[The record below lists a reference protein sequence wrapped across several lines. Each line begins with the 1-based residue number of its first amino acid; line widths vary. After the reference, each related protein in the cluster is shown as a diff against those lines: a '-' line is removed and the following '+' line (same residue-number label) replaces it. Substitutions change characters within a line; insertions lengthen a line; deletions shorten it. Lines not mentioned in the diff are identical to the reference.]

1 MRNWLKD
8 KTVIVSGASGGI
20 GKELCRLLLT
30 KYAARV
36 IGIGRSEEKMLAF
49 QTELG
54 EYARNFEYRLFDVSK
69 RENWQTF
76 ATELR
81 QNGVV
86 PTLLVNNAGVFPTF
100 QKALNMPVETAER
113 VLQTNFLSVVYAVD
127 AIAPILAGTN
137 KDKPAIVNVSS
148 SAALCSVVG
157 TSAYSASKAALKGYT
172 EALQMEEKGKKYIGI
187 IYPGTTA
194 TELFRNDEH
203 TRNSALDR
211 IAMPAEKM
219 AKKIA
224 GVILKKKKRAVL
236 GWDAKAMNFTAKLM
250 PVKGLFLIRGVMKA
264 SKSKVFTEVFK
275 DEGKNEEI

>member
-20 GKELCRLLLT
+20 GKELCRLLLA

-36 IGIGRSEEKMLAF
+36 IGIGRSEEKMLAL

-69 RENWQTF
+69 RENWQAF
-76 ATELR
+76 ATELQ

-100 QKALNMPVETAER
+100 QKTLNTPVETAER

-203 TRNSALDR
+203 TKNSALDS

-275 DEGKNEEI
+275 DEVENEEI